1 MASRT
6 MLPQLLNMLAAVVFC
21 VGFPLASAAQ
31 SDRSF
36 DESALQGTYAY
47 VNNTDGIGGA
57 GLISFDGSGKVE
69 MAIMVNVRDKEG
81 GRKTVSLSG
90 AGTYSVDASG
100 MGVVTIKTKNADG
113 NELTLNY
120 DFVITATD
128 GMVATEVFSILQTG
142 GLQGQLVAPTWKRR

>member
-1 MASRT
+1 MASKT
-6 MLPQLLNMLAAVVFC
+6 MLLQCLNMLAVVVFC
-21 VGFPLASAAQ
+21 IGFPLASAAQ
-31 SDRSF
+31 SDQLF
-36 DESALQGTYAY
+36 NKSALQGTYAY

-69 MAIMVNVRDKEG
+69 LAIKVNVRDKEG

-113 NELTLNY
+113 KELTLDY

-128 GMVATEVFSILQTG
+128 GTVATEVFSILQTG